1 MNLTKRV
8 FLLCHL
14 LIMPCKSHKVTA
26 WDFKFAQ
33 LFLQKLPDK
42 ENDHGHDATLLSAS
56 LIPDSKATSRSTWPE
71 NERYC
76 TLHIVAHVHCAAC
89 ALCASEI
96 LEICHSPPPHT
107 LSPPHSNKMHS
118 PLLRARPRN
127 TQHPRAFLQ
136 QGGGVSN
143 LIMRGHKRP
152 GHIF

>member
-1 MNLTKRV
+1 MGFQICSAFFFFKSCLIERMIRDMMQ
-8 FLLCHL
+8 LCQPPL
-14 LIMPCKSHKVTA
+14 SFQTPLGRPPGQLDRRMSATA
-26 WDFKFAQ
+26 RC
-33 LFLQKLPDK
+33 
-42 ENDHGHDATLLSAS
+42 
-56 LIPDSKATSRSTWPE
+56 TS
-71 NERYC
+71 
-76 TLHIVAHVHCAAC
+76 LHIVAHVQCVHYVHRRSWKYAT
-89 ALCASEI
+89 
-96 LEICHSPPPHT
+96 HPTPHT